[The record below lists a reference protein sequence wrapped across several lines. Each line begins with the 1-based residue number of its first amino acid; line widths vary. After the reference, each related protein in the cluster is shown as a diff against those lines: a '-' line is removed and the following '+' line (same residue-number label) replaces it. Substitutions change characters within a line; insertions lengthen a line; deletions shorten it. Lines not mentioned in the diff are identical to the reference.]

1 MVSIRALTIILNVQ
15 KDNNDSGVVMK
26 NFIAMF
32 LMLMMT
38 PVLASQRAITD
49 TGDEVILKNDGT
61 WTYSSQAPKKS
72 GKIKTNKTIFKK
84 PKASGFQLKSKKNNS
99 AFWINPAKW
108 SFKKAVS
115 NTEAE
120 YEFQLKGKDLYGMAV
135 TEEIQIALESLVDLA
150 LTNAQSAAPDARIT
164 KKEYRK
170 VNGKK
175 VIYMEIQG
183 TIQSIKFT
191 YMGYYYS
198 NESGSTQLI
207 TYTAT
212 NLVPKYKRDVNDFLN
227 GLIEQ

>member
-1 MVSIRALTIILNVQ
+1 MMKVFMSIV
-15 KDNNDSGVVMK
+15 
-26 NFIAMF
+26 
-32 LMLMMT
+32 LMLAIM
-38 PVLASQRAITD
+38 PAFASQRAITD
-49 TGDEVILKNDGT
+49 TGDEVILNTDGT
-61 WTYSSQAPKKS
+61 WVYASRAAKNLA
-72 GKIKTNKTIFKK
+72 KIRTNKTVFKK
-84 PKASGFQLKSKKNNS
+84 PKSSNFQLKSKKNNS

-108 SFKKAVS
+108 GFKKAVS

-135 TEEIQIALESLVDLA
+135 TEEIEISLESLVDLA
-150 LTNAQSAAPDARIT
+150 LSNAQSAAPDARVT
-164 KKEYRK
+164 KKEYRN

-191 YMGYYYS
+191 YMGYYAS
-198 NESGSTQLI
+198 NDSGSTQLI

-212 NLVPKYKRDVNDFLN
+212 NLVSKYKKEVNDFLN